1 MKKNIINHQLKSQT
15 NESSKKFLQKQICES
30 FIIYK
35 TYLNFKIYCFKTFHQ
50 RWLNISNINNFIKTI
65 ILSLILLSASS
76 CASKFD
82 YNFSNKKPEIKKTT
96 SQQLESK
103 PLPVAVN
110 YQKKIKVAMF
120 LPFSGKNKELAW
132 SLFNSASLSV
142 FENDINHKIEIIP
155 IDSKENEGDIE
166 SSFQEIIDKKIKIVV
181 GPIFNTSI
189 SAIEKKAKENGIFVI
204 SFSNNPS
211 SIGKINTN
219 GGIFIAGIMPET
231 QIDKIVNFALDKDKK
246 NFAVIAPNNS
256 YGEMITNYL
265 KKFVQNRDGNFITS
279 EFYENS
285 DKDIDRAVSRVISS
299 FILPDSLTVG
309 KNKIKQNTTIT
320 EFDKIYPQII
330 LIPESGKI
338 LSKIVSS
345 IKKQNTDEREFQLI
359 GTSQWNEI
367 STTND
372 INLYGAWIPAPEN
385 EPFRNFEKNYYHHFN
400 KLPPRISSIAYDLTY
415 AIIEISKN
423 KTDQKIKLSDFT
435 EYSSKTKNGFEGLDG
450 MFRFLPNGIIQRNL
464 AVLQVSSGKF
474 ETIEKSSKNFLK
486 Y

>member
-1 MKKNIINHQLKSQT
+1 MKKNIRN
-15 NESSKKFLQKQICES
+15 
-30 FIIYK
+30 FIINQNK
-35 TYLNFKIYCFKTFHQ
+35 TLTNYLSFKALYQGYLNIKYYCFKTFSKKKSAI
-50 RWLNISNINNFIKTI
+50 NAISITIKSVT
-65 ILSLILLSASS
+65 LSLILLSNSS
-76 CASKFD
+76 CNSKFN

-103 PLPVAVN
+103 PLPIATN

-181 GPIFNTSI
+181 GPIFNAST
-189 SAIEKKAKENGIFVI
+189 SAIEKKAKENGIFII

-211 SIGKINTN
+211 SIGKMTTN

-279 EFYENS
+279 EFYENN
-285 DKDIDRAVSRVISS
+285 DKDIDRAVSRVINS
-299 FILPDSLTVG
+299 FILPDSLTIG
-309 KNKIKQNTTIT
+309 KNKVKQNTEIT

-345 IKKQNTDEREFQLI
+345 IKKQNTDERDFQLI
-359 GTSQWNEI
+359 GTSQWNEL

-385 EPFRNFEKNYYHHFN
+385 ESFYNFEKNYYYHFN
-400 KLPPRISSIAYDLTY
+400 KVPPRISSIAYDLTY

-435 EYSSKTKNGFEGLDG
+435 EYSNKSKNGFEGIDG
-450 MFRFLPNGIIQRNL
+450 MFRFLPNGIMQRNL
-464 AVLQVSSGKF
+464 AVLQVSNGKF